1 MQRSQDA
8 KQSNVN
14 NPKSVE
20 FEASRHFRNK
30 EKEYLKAKIDEI

>member
-14 NPKSVE
+14 NLKSVGL
-20 FEASRHFRNK
+20 EASSHFRNK
-30 EKEYLKAKIDEI
+30 EKEYLKAKID